1 MSDHLTHF
9 VQQAEPIATRTSIGA
24 GVVTTVSSF
33 TLAEWAQIIGITC
46 TITMTIA
53 ALAFHW
59 LNYRLNRARVRVDK

>member
-9 VQQAEPIATRTSIGA
+9 VQQAEPIATRTGIFA
-24 GVVTTVSSF
+24 GIATFMSSL

-53 ALAFHW
+53 ALTFHW
-59 LNYRLNRARVRVDK
+59 LNYRLNKARVKGDK